1 MPEIASIIP
10 DLEGQI
16 WFKSVKYPFLNRP
29 VDCINYGDIERS
41 SRTGI
46 FQIKGRSTPIAVSD
60 IRASQQF
67 TIQITTKTLEESRDM
82 DLILAAG
89 ETMLIHVPVEDVSG
103 CGPVSAVPGGYVEIG
118 DSVQRRAVPG
128 SRIFTFLL
136 PCVIV
141 APPGPDVIQTNLTW
155 GTVFN
160 LYGDW
165 NALIAANPTWIDLL
179 ATVGSPNDL
188 VVL

>member
-1 MPEIASIIP
+1 MVETASITP
-10 DLEGQI
+10 SLDGQI
-16 WFKSVKYPFLNRP
+16 WFKSVKFPFLNRP
-29 VDCINYGDIERS
+29 VDCINHGDIERA

-46 FQIKGRSTPIAVSD
+46 FEIKGRSTPVAVSD
-60 IRASQQF
+60 VRSSQTF
-67 TIQITTKTLEESRDM
+67 SIQITTKTLEESRDM

-118 DSVQRRAVPG
+118 DTTQRRAVPG
-128 SRIFTFLL
+128 SRINAFTL

-141 APPGPDVIQTNLTW
+141 SPPGPDVVPTNLTW
-155 GTVFN
+155 GTVFA

-165 NALIAANPTWIDLL
+165 NALIASNPRWIDLL
-179 ATVGSPNDL
+179 ATVGSPEDL